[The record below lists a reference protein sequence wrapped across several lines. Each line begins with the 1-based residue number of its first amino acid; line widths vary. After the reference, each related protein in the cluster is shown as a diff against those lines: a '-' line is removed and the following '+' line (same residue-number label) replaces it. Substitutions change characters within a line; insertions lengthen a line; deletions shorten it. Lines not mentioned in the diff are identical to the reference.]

1 MRPEKEIVNDLKEGV
16 AGAFDDLYKA
26 YSQKLYAFAFT
37 FLKSREDAEEVVQDT
52 YFKIWE
58 RRKSIDSNQSF
69 NSFLFSV
76 GYHTTID
83 LLRQRLKEKKYR
95 ENVLVKASSNY
106 NLEETIEYGDLLE
119 HVNHIVE
126 ELPPR
131 KLEIYKLSRID
142 HLSYS
147 EIAEKLNISVKT
159 VENGINFSL
168 NFIRKH
174 LGKDSLEIL
183 LYASLF
189 L

>member
-1 MRPEKEIVNDLKEGV
+1 MRPEKEIVEELKEGMTS
-16 AGAFDDLYKA
+16 AFDNLYKA
-26 YSQKLYAFAFT
+26 YSHKLYSFAFT

-58 RRKSIDSNQSF
+58 KRKGIDSNQSF
-69 NSFLFSV
+69 NSFLFSI
-76 GYHTTID
+76 GYHITID
-83 LLRQRLKEKKYR
+83 LLRQRLKEKKFR
-95 ENVLVKASSNY
+95 DQVLVKASSNY

-119 HVNHIVE
+119 QVNHIVE
-126 ELPPR
+126 DLPPR

-168 NFIRKH
+168 NFIRRR
-174 LGKDSLEIL
+174 LGKDTLAIL
-183 LYASLF
+183 LCASLF
-189 L
+189 R